1 MKVSPAAL
9 LVVLFLSVSCVE
21 TIVMDPGTENLPVVV
36 NCLLRG
42 STPSALYTIGYPQH
56 LDLYYA
62 KGKSSGVYAPVEDA
76 EVYLTDSSGEVISH
90 FVHSSGTRWDT
101 DEGAIPILYPG
112 KTYTLCVE
120 IPGRQKI
127 TASTTIPADFMLA
140 GGWGMIYLFQPDYS
154 LGGDPDISRSPYSP
168 HHLWIFAHK
177 GGPHAEGETD
187 EDLYEYLVTDNAYAD
202 DFNIA
207 GLKFSDLDFS
217 GTPGQVYAPY
227 WRQIRKRQRLQP
239 DHPLHQSFVRI
250 DLPANYVNPK
260 TDEEKE
266 EFGPNEN
273 QFTMVCGPQECPM
286 EDDFLAPSRVDH
298 FDVYSVCDDYDQYL
312 RDVYTRKGKIAH
324 DLTGLYSTANV
335 YSNVR
340 NGQGI
345 VGSYMIR
352 INPFIR

>member
-9 LVVLFLSVSCVE
+9 LVCLFLSVSCVE
-21 TIVMDPGTENLPVVV
+21 TIVMDPGTEDLPVVV

-42 STPSALYTIGYPQH
+42 SVPSALMTVGYPQH

-62 KGKSSGVYAPVEDA
+62 KGKTSGIYVPVEDA
-76 EVYLTDSSGEVISH
+76 EVYLTNSSGEVISH
-90 FVHSSGTRWDT
+90 FVHSSGMRWDT
-101 DEGAIPILYPG
+101 EEGAIPILSPG
-112 KTYTLCVE
+112 STYTLCVE

-127 TASTTIPADFMLA
+127 TASTTIPADFLLA
-140 GGWGMIYLFQPDYS
+140 GVWGMMCLYQPDNS
-154 LGGDPDISRSPYSP
+154 LGGDPDHSRSPIRP

-187 EDLYEYLVTDNAYAD
+187 EDLYEYLVTDIPYAD
-202 DFNIA
+202 DFNIT

-217 GTPGQVYAPY
+217 GTPGRVYAQY
-227 WRQIRKRQRLQP
+227 WKRLRKRQSLKP
-239 DHPLHQSFVRI
+239 ELPLHQSFLRI

-260 TDEEKE
+260 TEEEKE
-266 EFGPNEN
+266 EFGSNEN

-286 EDDFLAPSRVDH
+286 EDDLLAPSRVDH

-324 DLTGLYSTANV
+324 DLTGLYSTANI

-352 INPFIR
+352 TNSFIR